1 MRKDSGFSLMELMT
15 AIAILAILA
24 AIAIPGYIGW
34 LPNYRLRS
42 VARDLQSTMQLARL
56 RAVREN
62 ADVAVSF
69 DTVNDDYEAFVDN
82 GEGGGTAG
90 NGVRDGSERIITNGE
105 MLAGVDMYQTTF
117 GAAQPQFNSRG
128 LPNGSGDV
136 YMTNSQNRFM
146 GIRLSIAGNS
156 RIIESSDGG
165 TTWN

>member
-42 VARDLQSTMQLARL
+42 AARDLQSTMQLARL

-62 ADVAVSF
+62 ADVVVSF

-82 GEGGGTAG
+82 GEGAGGIAG
-90 NGVRDGSERIITNGE
+90 NGSRDGTERIVQNGE
-105 MLAGVDMYQTTF
+105 MPAGVDLLNTTF
-117 GAAQPQFNSRG
+117 GAAPAFNSRG

-136 YMTNSQNRFM
+136 YTKNSQNRFM
-146 GIRLSIAGNS
+146 GISLSITGNS

>member
-1 MRKDSGFSLMELMT
+1 MRKDSGFSLIELMT

-42 VARDLQSTMQLARL
+42 GARDLQSTMQLARL
-56 RAVREN
+56 RAVKEN
-62 ADVAVSF
+62 RNVYISF
-69 DTVNDDYEAFVDN
+69 DIGNDSYRAFLDN
-82 GEGGGTAG
+82 NG
-90 NGVRDGSERIITNGE
+90 NNSWDDGIDTSVKSEQ
-105 MLAGVDMYQTTF
+105 MLAGVDMDQTTF
-117 GAAQPQFNSRG
+117 GAAQAQFNSRG

-136 YMTNSQNRFM
+136 YMKNSQNRFM
-146 GIRLSIAGNS
+146 GISLSVTGNS